1 MGWMEFVM
9 DKNQERNEWRQR
21 LIFELLRHNV
31 VYGKQSIDDLVDSAK
46 KIEEFVFG
54 GNQQQSSLVD

>member
-1 MGWMEFVM
+1 M
-9 DKNQERNEWRQR
+9 DQNQERNVWRQQ

-31 VYGKQSIDDLVDSAK
+31 VYGKQSIDDIVNSAK

-54 GNQQQSSLVD
+54 DNQQ